1 MSAPSERRLLV
12 LILLLFFVTTDY
24 SYGQQCNLSGR
35 NVVYSYAPALCN
47 QESCKHFQKLT
58 FVRDKILVYFKKN
71 IGTNSDDVD
80 FGFEYTIGQTIDV
93 LSDQLQRPGL
103 NHAIGQLPPGARYS
117 KYFIAAS
124 RASNT
129 INLNDGVE
137 YLLPNVGTFVFNTA
151 TSITIYNCSSC
162 AITSLNIRYS
172 LNGQSQP
179 PITVGLKSCRIE

>member
-1 MSAPSERRLLV
+1 MLGKFGLFVMCLWLLIV
-12 LILLLFFVTTDY
+12 IPNY

-58 FVRDKILVYFKKN
+58 FVRDKILVYFKRN

-103 NHAIGQLPPGARYS
+103 NHARSQLPPG
-117 KYFIAAS
+117 
-124 RASNT
+124 
-129 INLNDGVE
+129 GGC
-137 YLLPNVGTFVFNTA
+137 P
-151 TSITIYNCSSC
+151 
-162 AITSLNIRYS
+162 
-172 LNGQSQP
+172 GQ
-179 PITVGLKSCRIE
+179 C